1 MKLAVS
7 VALLLSLGP
16 TRAGW
21 GRELGGLIVNAQDG
35 RPVQGAEENTEQAGP
50 GQKGEKKPLTND
62 DVMSMVKAGLAE
74 NTIVLAIQHSLTV
87 FDTSPQA
94 LISLHA
100 QGVPQPV
107 LDAMLAA
114 GSQKPTS
121 PAGPVVPT
129 PTQVPAK
136 APDLHTIRKIFL
148 KTEWLDDDA
157 ETARKVIA
165 IQKHTCLQVVETP
178 AAADAILAWAL
189 EGLSGGALELR
200 SKDGKVL
207 WSKVGAL
214 PHPSRRSSKLLGV
227 RSRRA
232 PSLIFTSHGWERHP
246 LGALRQTG
254 FRRSNSNPFRART
267 CSLDPSRSHRRVRPD
282 RR

>member
-165 IQKHTCLQVVETP
+165 IQKHTCLQLVET
-178 AAADAILAWAL
+178 AEAADATLRWTPEAFT
-189 EGLSGGALELR
+189 GGALELR
-200 SKDGKVL
+200 SKDGQVL
-207 WSKVGAL
+207 WTKVGGWTTPLKAL
-214 PHPSRRSSKLLGV
+214 KQALGC
-227 RSRRA
+227 
-232 PSLIFTSHGWERHP
+232 PK
-246 LGALRQTG
+246 
-254 FRRSNSNPFRART
+254 
-267 CSLDPSRSHRRVRPD
+267 
-282 RR
+282 